1 MSASEPFS
9 AIANLD
15 RLVHDP
21 TRLAILTAL
30 SACKEADFL
39 FLQRLIG
46 LTKGNLSG
54 HLAKLEQAGLVNIKK
69 SFVGK
74 RPITYLSLTKAGKEA
89 IEVHWQTLKNLQQE
103 AAQWQNNEV
112 GKGSEQAGR

>member
-1 MSASEPFS
+1 MSAQDPFS

-15 RLVHDP
+15 RLIHDP

-30 SACKEADFL
+30 SACEEADFL

-54 HLAKLEQAGLVNIKK
+54 HLSKLEQAGLVNIRKT
-69 SFVGK
+69 FQGK
-74 RPITYLSLTKAGKEA
+74 RPITYLSLTPAGKEA
-89 IEVHWQTLKNLQQE
+89 IEAHWQALNRLQTE
-103 AAQWQNNEV
+103 AANWQKDTE
-112 GKGSEQAGR
+112 